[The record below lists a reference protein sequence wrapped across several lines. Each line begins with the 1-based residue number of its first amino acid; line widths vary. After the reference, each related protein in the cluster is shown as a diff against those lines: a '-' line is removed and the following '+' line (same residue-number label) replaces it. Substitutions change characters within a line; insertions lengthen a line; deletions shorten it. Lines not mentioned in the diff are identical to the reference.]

1 MCSAFKGV
9 IVERKDSLLNGTT
22 EVGGSG
28 EAPCHANIQASLPAA
43 APLNKMQHNTD
54 LSPPETRGRSAR
66 HTR

>member
-9 IVERKDSLLNGTT
+9 IGERKDSLLNGTT

-54 LSPPETRGRSAR
+54 LSPT
-66 HTR
+66 